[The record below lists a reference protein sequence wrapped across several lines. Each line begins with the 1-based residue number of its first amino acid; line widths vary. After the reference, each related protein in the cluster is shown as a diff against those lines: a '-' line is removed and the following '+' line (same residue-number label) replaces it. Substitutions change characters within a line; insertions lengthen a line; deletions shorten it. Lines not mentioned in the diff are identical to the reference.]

1 MSNNTIQPVSAI
13 PNAFADTPQVQEL
26 TYDENGVA
34 HVAVVSRHNPPRAT
48 TLLYTTDGSWPQQ
61 GASGTT
67 AVKAPATIAVP
78 RTAAVNAR
86 FVVEG
91 MLPSVTMTFVVTVPP
106 ADFSG

>member
-1 MSNNTIQPVSAI
+1 MSNNTIHPVSAI
-13 PNAFADTPQVQEL
+13 ADAIADTPQVQAL
-26 TYDENGVA
+26 SYNDDGVA
-34 HVAVVSRHNPPRAT
+34 QMGIVSRHNPPRPT

-61 GASGTT
+61 GVAGTT
-67 AVKAPATIAVP
+67 AVKAPATISIP

-91 MLPSVTMTFVVTVPP
+91 LLPSVTMTFVVTVPP